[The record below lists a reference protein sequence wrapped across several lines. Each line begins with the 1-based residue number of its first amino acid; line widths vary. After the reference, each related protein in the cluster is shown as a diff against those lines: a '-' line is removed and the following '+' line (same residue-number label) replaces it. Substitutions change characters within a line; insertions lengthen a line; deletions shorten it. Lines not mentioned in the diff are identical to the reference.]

1 MDNSRIKYYKSLF
14 LIASVYDILLGI
26 VFTLFYRSAFAL
38 LKISDTL
45 PKFGGYL
52 SLIGAFLF
60 VIGIAYY
67 LIYRGDLIK
76 NRDLILVGVLYK
88 LAYCVTTFFY
98 FAIGQVPHMLFVS
111 LFGVIDFIMFLLMTE
126 CYIFL
131 GKISKDFTTIS

>member
-1 MDNSRIKYYKSLF
+1 MNKSRIKYYKTLF

-26 VFTLFYRSAFAL
+26 VFTLFYRSAFAF

-76 NRDLILVGVLYK
+76 NRDLIFVGLLYK
-88 LAYCVTTFFY
+88 LAYSATAFFY

-111 LFGVIDFIMFLLMTE
+111 LFGVIDLIMFLLMTE

-131 GKISKDFTTIS
+131 SKVSKGSATIS

>member
-1 MDNSRIKYYKSLF
+1 MNKSRIKYYKTLF

-26 VFTLFYRSAFAL
+26 VFTLFYRSAFAFL
-38 LKISDTL
+38 MISDTL

-76 NRDLILVGVLYK
+76 NRDLIFVGLLYK
-88 LAYCVTTFFY
+88 LAYSATAFFY

-111 LFGVIDFIMFLLMTE
+111 LFGVIDLIMFLLMTE

-131 GKISKDFTTIS
+131 SKVSKGFATIS

>member
-1 MDNSRIKYYKSLF
+1 MNKSRIKYYKTLF

-26 VFTLFYRSAFAL
+26 VFTLFYRAAFDF

-76 NRDLILVGVLYK
+76 NLDLILVGLLYK
-88 LAYCVTTFFY
+88 LAYCAITFFY

-131 GKISKDFTTIS
+131 TKISKDSARIA

>member
-1 MDNSRIKYYKSLF
+1 MNKSRIKYYKNLF

-26 VFTLFYRSAFAL
+26 VFTLFYRSAFAF

-76 NRDLILVGVLYK
+76 NKDLIFVGLLYK
-88 LAYCVTTFFY
+88 LAYCAIAFFY
-98 FAIGQVPHMLFVS
+98 FAIGQVPHILFVS

-131 GKISKDFTTIS
+131 SKISKDSATIS

>member
-1 MDNSRIKYYKSLF
+1 MNKSRIKYYKTLF

-26 VFTLFYRSAFAL
+26 VFTLFYRSAFAF

-76 NRDLILVGVLYK
+76 NRDLIFVGLLYK
-88 LAYCVTTFFY
+88 LAYSATAFFY

-111 LFGVIDFIMFLLMTE
+111 LFGVIDLIMFLLMTE

-131 GKISKDFTTIS
+131 SKVSKDSATIS

>member
-1 MDNSRIKYYKSLF
+1 MNKSRIKYYKTLF

-26 VFTLFYRSAFAL
+26 VFTLFYRSAFAF

-76 NRDLILVGVLYK
+76 NRDLIFVGLLYK
-88 LAYCVTTFFY
+88 LAYSATAFFY

-111 LFGVIDFIMFLLMTE
+111 LFGVIDLIMFLLMTE

-131 GKISKDFTTIS
+131 SKVSKDFATIS